1 VLSIKEI
8 KMRLSREGSC
18 SINDCQNP
26 IRSKQLCSKH
36 YQQKRAQNE
45 KTNFCGCGCGE
56 KTQWR
61 FVHGHHTR
69 LFDKSEQ
76 KRRASFNDGSTQ
88 RLKGDLN
95 STGYRK
101 YRGRHEHR
109 IVAEEMLG
117 RPLTSKEIVHHKN
130 GNKRDNRPDNLEIMS
145 QSEHARIHMLE
156 RWNRNE
162 I

>member
-1 VLSIKEI
+1 
-8 KMRLSREGSC
+8 MRLSREGNC
-18 SINDCQNP
+18 LITDCQNP

-36 YQQKRAQNE
+36 YRQEKAQNA
-45 KTNFCGCGCGE
+45 KVNLCGCGCGE
-56 KTQWR
+56 KTRWV

-69 LFDKSEQ
+69 LFDNAEQ

-88 RLKGDLN
+88 RAKGDLS

-109 IVAEEMLG
+109 VVAEQILG

-130 GNKRDNRPDNLEIMS
+130 GNKRDNRPENLEIMS

-156 RWNRNE
+156 RLDKNALSV
-162 I
+162 